1 MSGTPLVYAVTLNW
15 NRPDETLECLE
26 SLAAQTY
33 PNLRLLVVDNGSTDG
48 SVTRIQGGFPQG
60 ELMISKENR
69 GFAGGANL
77 ALRRALEAGADWIF
91 LVNNDTLVD
100 AEAVAKLVAHVQPNV
115 AILAPLIYYEG
126 ERERIW
132 SAGGVLRPWIL
143 EKQGDDRG
151 KLDAGQWPG
160 PVERDFVTGCG
171 MLLSRQLLE
180 QVGLFDERFFMYYED
195 MDLCLRARQA
205 GLRILLVPAAKMWH
219 KVARSSGGSDSAN
232 ERYWMAKS
240 SVMFFRKHARG
251 IQWPAILLWRTGSAA
266 RSTLRLLGAG
276 RREACAAYWRGL
288 RDGWRMG

>member
-1 MSGTPLVYAVTLNW
+1 MNSTPLVYAVTLNW
-15 NRPDETLECLE
+15 NRPADTLECLE
-26 SLAAQTY
+26 SLEAQTY
-33 PNLRLLVVDNGSTDG
+33 PNLRLMVVDNGSNDD
-48 SVTRIQGGFPQG
+48 SVARIQDRFPQS
-60 ELMISKENR
+60 EMVISRENR

-77 ALRRALEAGADWIF
+77 AFHRALEAGADLIY
-91 LVNNDTLVD
+91 LVNNDTLIE
-100 AEAVAKLVAHVQPNV
+100 AEAVASLVAQVQPDV
-115 AILAPLIYYEG
+115 GIVAPLIYYAD

-143 EKQGDDRG
+143 EKRGDDRG

-160 PVERDFVTGCG
+160 PVEKDFVTGCG
-171 MLLSRQLLE
+171 MLLSRQTLE

-232 ERYWMAKS
+232 ERYWMARS
-240 SVMFFRKHARG
+240 SVLFFRKHARG
-251 IQWPAILLWRTGSAA
+251 IRWPAILLWRMGSAA
-266 RSTLRLLGAG
+266 RTTLRLLGSG
-276 RREACAAYWRGL
+276 RREACTAYWRGL